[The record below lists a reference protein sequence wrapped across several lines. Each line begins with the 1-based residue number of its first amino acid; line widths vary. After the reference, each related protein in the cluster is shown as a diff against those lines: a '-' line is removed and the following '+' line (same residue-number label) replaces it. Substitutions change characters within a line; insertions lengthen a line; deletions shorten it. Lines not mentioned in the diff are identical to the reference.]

1 MTRVLMISKALVV
14 GIYQRKLELIAQQ
27 GIDLH
32 VIVPPEWRDER
43 GSTLLERAYT
53 DGYQMDVLPI
63 RLNGNFHLHF
73 YGGMGQVF
81 RQFKPDI
88 VHIDEEPY
96 NVSAWQMF
104 YYAKRQ
110 KAKTV
115 IFSWQNIKRDYPFPF
130 NQAENYLLKNT
141 DHLIVGTDSAGDVWR
156 EKGYQGEM
164 TTIPQFGTD
173 TDLFKPAGDVKAR
186 RDVFTIGFI
195 GRLIEE
201 KGIHILLDA
210 VAQLDADWRLKI
222 LGSGPYQPELE
233 SQISRLGIHHR
244 VDILPQIPSTQIPE
258 FYHQLDV
265 LVLPSL
271 TRHNWKEQ
279 FGRVLV
285 EAMASGVPLIGSD
298 SGAIP
303 DVIGDAGLI
312 VPEGDI
318 SALHQALASLQGDF
332 TLSAHLSLLGR
343 ERALNHFT
351 HQQIADETVKVYQ
364 QLVKK

>member
-27 GIDLH
+27 GIDLR
-32 VIVPPEWRDER
+32 VIVPPTWQDER
-43 GSTLLERAYT
+43 GTTPLERAYT
-53 DGYQMDVLPI
+53 DGYQLDVLPM

-73 YGGMGQVF
+73 YGGMGKIF
-81 RQFKPDI
+81 RDFKPDI

-96 NVSAWQMF
+96 NLSAWQMF
-104 YYAKRQ
+104 YHAKRQ

-130 NQAENYLLKNT
+130 HQAESHLLKNT
-141 DHLIVGTDSAGDVWR
+141 DHLIVGTDDAGNVWR
-156 EKGYQGEM
+156 EKGYQGAM

-173 TDLFKPAGDVKAR
+173 TELFKPAGEVKAR
-186 RDVFTIGFI
+186 REVFTIGYI

-210 VAQLDADWRLKI
+210 VAQLAGIWRLKI
-222 LGSGPYQPELE
+222 LGSGPYQAELE
-233 SQISRLGIHHR
+233 AQIARLGIGQH
-244 VDILPQIPSTQIPE
+244 VEILPLIPSTQIAD

-265 LVLPSL
+265 MALPSL

-303 DVIGDAGLI
+303 SVIGDAGLI
-312 VPEGDI
+312 VPEGDVG
-318 SALHQALASLQGDF
+318 ALHQALASLQNDF

-351 HQQIADETVKVYQ
+351 HQQIADATVQVYQ